1 MQNEWNEAHRHK
13 PRERNRR
20 TYAHVPQT
28 QIRKLRIERRKSQ
41 RLQLTRMRIIKQI
54 GRRKSRPSA
63 QSNFCF
69 SFFIFIIFFNYR
81 ADAKVAGR
89 SNKNFSFYLTKSL
102 RESRK
107 VNSENA

>member
-63 QSNFCF
+63 QSNFF
-69 SFFIFIIFFNYR
+69 SFFIFYFFNYR